1 MGHQLKRLLG
11 NDHPLFVSNMFALE
25 RAVGNDGVDTRL
37 LGDIFTKGYKTLHSL
52 GLDPQNTTPLEA
64 YRALQNLV
72 GSNAVH
78 DILKDTDYVIL
89 ALDDE
94 LVSFNK
100 YDILKNADEKRA
112 FADRHIDAGQ
122 RSLRLEVVKRY
133 ADHDRSENSLVHRL
147 AEEIGLAHVGELKLP
162 DEIPPP
168 PKPIE
173 EPKSEQLHK
182 KEEGRKME
190 ESHNKK
196 PHVLAIGDIFTDAFI
211 QLSEDSA
218 TVTTAED
225 GTKLLSLPFGAKPSY
240 DHVDIVESVGPSPN
254 VAVSLARLGVD
265 VSLMAWLGDDQPG
278 KDSLKHL
285 KEENVGTDTMVTQP
299 GAKSS
304 YWYVL
309 RYGAD
314 RTMLVKS
321 EAYDYKWV
329 DPAKKPD
336 WIYLSYIGE
345 DSWPLHEQLLEYL
358 DRNPDIKLVFQP
370 GTFHYKW
377 GKEKLAAIYK
387 RSYMTLMNRE
397 EAMDVTG
404 QPYEPLR
411 GLANG
416 LHDLGPHVVV
426 VTDGPNGSYA
436 SYDYKFVTIPNYPDP
451 QPPLDRTGAGDAFAS
466 TILAGLVL
474 GEGMDTAMTWAP
486 INSMNVVQ
494 HMGAQAGLLTKDKLL
509 EFLANAPDDYKL
521 SEVQE

>member
-1 MGHQLKRLLG
+1 MRI
-11 NDHPLFVSNMFALE
+11 
-25 RAVGNDGVDTRL
+25 R
-37 LGDIFTKGYKTLHSL
+37 
-52 GLDPQNTTPLEA
+52 
-64 YRALQNLV
+64 
-72 GSNAVH
+72 
-78 DILKDTDYVIL
+78 
-89 ALDDE
+89 
-94 LVSFNK
+94 
-100 YDILKNADEKRA
+100 
-112 FADRHIDAGQ
+112 
-122 RSLRLEVVKRY
+122 
-133 ADHDRSENSLVHRL
+133 
-147 AEEIGLAHVGELKLP
+147 
-162 DEIPPP
+162 
-168 PKPIE
+168 
-173 EPKSEQLHK
+173 
-182 KEEGRKME
+182 
-190 ESHNKK
+190 
-196 PHVLAIGDIFTDAFI
+196 
-211 QLSEDSA
+211 

-240 DHVDIVESVGPSPN
+240 DHVDMVESVGPSPN

-285 KEENVGTDTMVTQP
+285 KEENVGTDTMVIQP

-321 EAYDYKWV
+321 EAYDATELYTV

-336 WIYLSYIGE
+336 WIYLSYIARIRG
-345 DSWPLHEQLLEYL
+345 LCEQLLEYL

-370 GTFHYKW
+370 GTFHYKV
-377 GKEKLAAIYK
+377 GQKKNLPQSR

-451 QPPLDRTGAGDAFAS
+451 QPPRS
-466 TILAGLVL
+466 YRCRRCVCIY
-474 GEGMDTAMTWAP
+474 
-486 INSMNVVQ
+486 NVSW
-494 HMGAQAGLLTKDKLL
+494 L
-509 EFLANAPDDYKL
+509 
-521 SEVQE
+521 